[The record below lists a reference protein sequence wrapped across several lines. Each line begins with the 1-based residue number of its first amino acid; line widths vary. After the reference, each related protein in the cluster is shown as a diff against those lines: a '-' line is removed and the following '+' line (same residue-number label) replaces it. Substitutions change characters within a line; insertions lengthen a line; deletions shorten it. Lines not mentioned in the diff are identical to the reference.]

1 MSENGPREGT
11 RDLPRSGPDAGRRAV
26 DSRSAAGAAY
36 QSISRRARRRREEI
50 LALVRAGLSS
60 EAAARRY
67 SRDHPLEPEVSP
79 SEVTAALASG
89 KTSQGAPNALKV

>member
-26 DSRSAAGAAY
+26 DSHSAAGAAY

-50 LALVRAGLSS
+50 MALVRTGLSP
-60 EAAARRY
+60 EDAARKY
-67 SRDHPLEPEVSP
+67 SRDHPLEPDVSSAEVAAVIATGGSSP
-79 SEVTAALASG
+79 S
-89 KTSQGAPNALKV
+89 APKRRPG